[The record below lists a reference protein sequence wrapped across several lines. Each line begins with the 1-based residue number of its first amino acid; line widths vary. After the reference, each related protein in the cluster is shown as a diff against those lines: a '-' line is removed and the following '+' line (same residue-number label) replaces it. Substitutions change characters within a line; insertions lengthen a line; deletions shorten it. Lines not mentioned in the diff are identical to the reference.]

1 MVAFELT
8 AHSAAAAV
16 QVEFVGKVGRMKVEV
31 EGKQSANPRTGAMV
45 PFSVLKA
52 IKNHTQHLVVGL

>member
-1 MVAFELT
+1 MTQADD
-8 AHSAAAAV
+8 
-16 QVEFVGKVGRMKVEV
+16 GRDWPTQV

-52 IKNHTQHLVVGL
+52 IKNHTHALVVGA